1 VSSIVPQLLN
11 GMASAS
17 ALFLV
22 AAGLSLIFGVTRII
36 NFAHGSLYMLGLYVA
51 CSAVKFLSPD
61 AGTTVMAFWG
71 GVLLSAVVVA
81 AVGGCIEFLLLRRLY
96 HRPELLQLLA
106 TFGVVLV
113 IRDATL
119 WLWGPEDIL
128 GPRAPGLHGAL
139 EMAGQPFPQYDLVL
153 MLVGPMVLATLWFI
167 LNRTR
172 WGALVRAS
180 TEDRDMAGALGIDQ
194 ARLFTSVFMLGS
206 LLAGLGGAL
215 QMPREPAQLG
225 MDLTTI
231 ADAFVVVVVGG
242 LGSIPGAFLAA
253 LLIGEVKS
261 LCIAV
266 GDVSILGIGVSMS
279 RMTLA
284 VEFLV
289 MAIVL
294 VIRPS
299 GLLGQIRTVVAY
311 GGNRT
316 AVADRT
322 ATAVTRPVLIAFM
335 VVAIAV
341 FAAPLLT
348 SGYTLV
354 LLIDIFVFALFA
366 ASLQFLVGTSGL
378 TSFGHAAYFG
388 LGAYGAALLLKS
400 AGVSMEA
407 ALLVG
412 PLAAMAGAML
422 FGWFCIRLEGIYFA
436 MLTLAFAQI
445 VWSVIFQWE
454 GLTGGS
460 NGLIGIWPA
469 EWMAGR
475 TAFYYVALVLCG
487 LGIAAVYRL
496 AQSPFGF
503 ALRAA
508 RDSALRSEAIG
519 LHGPLLQWSA
529 FVLAGSLAGLA
540 GAVHAFSKGSI
551 SPEVLGISRSVDGL
565 MMVLLGGLD
574 SVAGPVIG
582 AALFTWLQD
591 VLTRNTEYWR
601 AVMGGII
608 IVLVLVLPNGIFR
621 MAERERRFRAKAA

>member
-1 VSSIVPQLLN
+1 MSSLIPQLLN
-11 GMASAS
+11 GMVSAS
-17 ALFLV
+17 TLFLV

-51 CSAVKFLSPD
+51 CNAVKLLSPD
-61 AGTTVMAFWG
+61 TGVNGIAFWAS
-71 GVLLSAVVVA
+71 VLLSAAVVA
-81 AVGGCIEFLLLRRLY
+81 AVGGCIEFFLLRRLY
-96 HRPELLQLLA
+96 GRPELLQLLA
-106 TFGVVLV
+106 TFGIVLV

-139 EMAGQPFPQYDLVL
+139 EMTGQPFPQYDLVL
-153 MLVGPMVLATLWFI
+153 MLAGPLVLSILWFI

-172 WGALVRAS
+172 WGAQVRAS

-194 ARLFTSVFMLGS
+194 ARLFTTVFMLGS

-215 QMPREPAQLG
+215 QMPREPAQLA

-253 LLIGEVKS
+253 LLIGGVKS
-261 LCIAV
+261 FCIAI
-266 GDVSILGIGVSMS
+266 GDVSILGMAVSLS

-289 MAIVL
+289 MAVVL
-294 VIRPS
+294 VIRPN
-299 GLLGQIRTVVAY
+299 GLLGQARTMVAQ

-316 AVADRT
+316 PATDRT
-322 ATAVTRPVLIAFM
+322 ATAMSRPALTASM

-341 FAAPLLT
+341 IAMPLIT
-348 SGYTLV
+348 SGYPLV
-354 LLIDIFVFALFA
+354 LMTDIFVFALFA
-366 ASLQFLVGTSGL
+366 VSLQFLVGTSGL

-388 LGAYGAALLLKS
+388 LGAYGSALLLKS
-400 AGVSMEA
+400 AGMPMEA
-407 ALLVG
+407 ALLIG
-412 PLAAMAGAML
+412 PLAATAGSML

-460 NGLIGIWPA
+460 NGLVGIWPA

-475 TAFYYVALVLCG
+475 TSFYYVAMVLCG
-487 LGIAAVYRL
+487 LGIAAVFWL
-496 AQSPFGF
+496 ARSPFGL
-503 ALRAA
+503 ALRAV

-529 FVLAGSLAGLA
+529 YALAGSLAGLA
-540 GAVHAFSKGSI
+540 GAVYAFSKGSI

-574 SVAGPVIG
+574 SVAGPLMG

-608 IVLVLVLPNGIFR
+608 IILVVALPGGIVSL
-621 MAERERRFRAKAA
+621 AERGRRFRARSV

>member
-1 VSSIVPQLLN
+1 MSSIIPQLLN

-51 CSAVKFLSPD
+51 CSAVKVLSPD
-61 AGTTVMAFWG
+61 TGATGMAFWG
-71 GVLLSAVVVA
+71 SVLLSAAAVA
-81 AVGGCIEFLLLRRLY
+81 AVGGCIEFFLLRRLY

-106 TFGVVLV
+106 TFGVVLM

-119 WLWGPEDIL
+119 WLWGPEDIF

-139 EMAGQPFPQYDLVL
+139 DLAGQPFPRYDLVL
-153 MLVGPMVLATLWFI
+153 MLVGPLVLTILWFI

-194 ARLFTSVFMLGS
+194 ARLFTTVFMLGS

-261 LCIAV
+261 LCIAL
-266 GDVSILGIGVSMS
+266 GEVSVLGMSLSMS

-284 VEFLV
+284 VEFMV
-289 MAIVL
+289 MAVVL
-294 VIRPS
+294 IIRPS
-299 GLLGQIRTVVAY
+299 GLLGLARTVVAY
-311 GGNRT
+311 GGNRI
-316 AVADRT
+316 AAGDRT
-322 ATAVTRPVLIAFM
+322 AMAVTRPALIASIA
-335 VVAIAV
+335 VAIAV
-341 FAAPLLT
+341 FAMPLIT

-354 LLIDIFVFALFA
+354 LMIDIFVFALFA
-366 ASLQFLVGTSGL
+366 ASLQFLIGTSGL

-400 AGVSMEA
+400 AGLPMEA
-407 ALLVG
+407 ALLAG
-412 PLAAMAGAML
+412 PLAAMVGAML

-445 VWSVIFQWE
+445 VWSVIYQWE
-454 GLTGGS
+454 GMTGGS

-475 TAFYYVALVLCG
+475 TSFYYVALVLCG
-487 LGIAAVYRL
+487 LGIAAVYWL
-496 AQSPFGF
+496 ARSPFGF
-503 ALRAA
+503 ALRAV

-519 LHGPLLQWSA
+519 LRGPLLQWCA
-529 FVLAGSLAGLA
+529 FALAGSLAGLA
-540 GAVHAFSKGSI
+540 GAVYAFSKGSI

-565 MMVLLGGLD
+565 MMVLLGGFD
-574 SVAGPVIG
+574 SVAGPVMG

-591 VLTRNTEYWR
+591 VLTRNTDYWR

-608 IVLVLVLPNGIFR
+608 IVLVVVLPDGIFSL
-621 MAERERRFRAKAA
+621 AERARRWRAGSA